1 MQVGEVNARNVRVKF
16 FYSIAMIVGCV
27 LTVFGEFPMKSLS
40 MLAILTVSLMMTSS
54 LATKTVNAQIIELG
68 DDVRVDLSNQRRR
81 RSRTNVRVYGDN
93 GRLTVGVEEQ
103 RRPQTR
109 IRINDRNASP
119 SLDIRQER
127 PAPEERVRVSFPF

>member
-1 MQVGEVNARNVRVKF
+1 
-16 FYSIAMIVGCV
+16 
-27 LTVFGEFPMKSLS
+27 MKSLS
-40 MLAILTVSLMMTSS
+40 MLAILTVSLMMSGS
-54 LATKTVNAQIIELG
+54 VGTKTVNAQIIELG
-68 DDVRVDLSNQRRR
+68 DDVRVDFSNQRRR
-81 RSRTNVRVYGDN
+81 RNRTNVRVYGDN

-109 IRINDRNASP
+109 IRINDRNGSP

>member
-1 MQVGEVNARNVRVKF
+1 MKRIPILGMF
-16 FYSIAMIVGCV
+16 TLG
-27 LTVFGEFPMKSLS
+27 LT
-40 MLAILTVSLMMTSS
+40 LTTFMGTI
-54 LATKTVNAQIIELG
+54 TVNAQIIELG
-68 DDVRVDLSNQRRR
+68 DDVRVDFSNQRRR
-81 RSRTNVRVYGDN
+81 RNRTNVRVYGDN

-109 IRINDRNASP
+109 IRINDRNGSP

>member
-1 MQVGEVNARNVRVKF
+1 MKRIPILGMFTLGLN
-16 FYSIAMIVGCV
+16 
-27 LTVFGEFPMKSLS
+27 LTTFMG
-40 MLAILTVSLMMTSS
+40 TR
-54 LATKTVNAQIIELG
+54 TVNAQIIELG
-68 DDVRVDLSNQRRR
+68 DYVRVDFSNQRRR
-81 RSRTNVRVYGDN
+81 RNRTNVRVYGDN

-109 IRINDRNASP
+109 IRINDRNGSP

>member
-1 MQVGEVNARNVRVKF
+1 MKRIPILGMF
-16 FYSIAMIVGCV
+16 TLG
-27 LTVFGEFPMKSLS
+27 LT
-40 MLAILTVSLMMTSS
+40 LTTFMGTR
-54 LATKTVNAQIIELG
+54 TVNAQIIELG
-68 DDVRVDLSNQRRR
+68 DDVRVDFSNQRRR
-81 RSRTNVRVYGDN
+81 RNRTNVRVYGYN

-109 IRINDRNASP
+109 IRINDRNGSP

>member
-1 MQVGEVNARNVRVKF
+1 MKRIPILGMF
-16 FYSIAMIVGCV
+16 TLG
-27 LTVFGEFPMKSLS
+27 LT
-40 MLAILTVSLMMTSS
+40 LTTFMGTR
-54 LATKTVNAQIIELG
+54 TVNAQIIELG
-68 DDVRVDLSNQRRR
+68 DDVRVDFSNQRRR
-81 RSRTNVRVYGDN
+81 RNRTNVRVYSDN

-109 IRINDRNASP
+109 IRINDRNGSP